1 MHCWKPKKNLVE
13 QIKLA
18 HDKRIFFMDEARFG
32 TNSKLGHGWF
42 PSGSRSSVKVKLGF
56 KNFYV
61 YGAVEPSSGEVF
73 SLTLPRVNTELMNLF
88 LQKMSECYNNEKIV
102 IVMDGAGWHKSKK
115 LIVPENLTVI
125 HLPPYSP
132 ELNPVERLWLY
143 IKSNTIRNKIYDSLD
158 DLENV
163 ICDFIKEIT
172 RSTVA
177 KICSVNW
184 FN

>member
-1 MHCWKPKKNLVE
+1 
-13 QIKLA
+13 
-18 HDKRIFFMDEARFG
+18 MDEARFG
-32 TNSKLGHGWF
+32 THSKLGHGWF
-42 PSGSRSSVKVKLGF
+42 PTGSRSAVKVKLGF

-73 SLTLPRVNTELMNLF
+73 SLTLPKVNTELMNLF
-88 LQKMSECYNNEKIV
+88 LQEMSECYKGEKIV

-115 LIVPENLTVI
+115 LIVPANIIIV

-132 ELNPVERLWLY
+132 ELNPVERLWLH

-163 ICDFIKEIT
+163 ICDFINGIT
-172 RSTVA
+172 QATA
-177 KICSVNW
+177 AQICSVNW